1 MFNVPLEVIGLPVTL
16 MPVPAVAATEVTVPC
31 GFAAVVTLVTCPCA
45 LVVMT
50 GINVEEP

>member
-1 MFNVPLEVIGLPVTL
+1 MDIAGVAPPLETTGLVPV
-16 MPVPAVAATEVTVPC
+16 TEVTVPC

-50 GINVEEP
+50 GIKVAEP